1 MNSLCLTGDGL
12 TASLF
17 AAALHFGWTPAD
29 GIAREESWHVYQ
41 GKFEFLAERVRKGGD
56 WQHAWPARAP
66 QSRLV
71 FDRRGLR
78 VDYLICGEMWCTP
91 LEKLLPRA
99 RAPVVEIAPCR

>member
-78 VDYLICGEMWCTP
+78 VDYVICGEMWCTP

-99 RAPVVEIAPCR
+99 RAPVVQLAPC